1 MTIRLIIKDFGP
13 ISSADVEI
21 GKFTV
26 VIGTQ
31 GTGKSSLAKL
41 FSMFSWLEKSLVRHN
56 ITESQITRGKFA
68 NKKFCEF
75 HRISSYFHEGT
86 YLKYQGKHYTFEY
99 KDQKMELS
107 FTNGVDFTVPKI
119 EYIPAERN
127 I

>member
-41 FSMFSWLEKSLVRHN
+41 FQCFLGWRRVW
-56 ITESQITRGKFA
+56 
-68 NKKFCEF
+68 
-75 HRISSYFHEGT
+75 
-86 YLKYQGKHYTFEY
+86 
-99 KDQKMELS
+99 
-107 FTNGVDFTVPKI
+107 
-119 EYIPAERN
+119 
-127 I
+127 

>member
-1 MTIRLIIKDFGP
+1 MRTGARVWKTGRLTLASRLIIKDFGP
-13 ISSADVEI
+13 ISSADIEI

-68 NKKFCEF
+68 NKTGIDLG
-75 HRISSYFHEGT
+75 RI
-86 YLKYQGKHYTFEY
+86 
-99 KDQKMELS
+99 
-107 FTNGVDFTVPKI
+107 
-119 EYIPAERN
+119 N
-127 I
+127 IFY